1 MVIVCSNMVVL
12 WLQIGKEFDR
22 IHKKY
27 SADKGLKRLRN
38 LTGFLSYNYRGC
50 QLEPRHYCTD

>member
-22 IHKKY
+22 IQKKY
-27 SADKGLKRLRN
+27 SADRGLKRLRN
-38 LTGFLSYNYRGC
+38 LTGFLKPTGN
-50 QLEPRHYCTD
+50 

>member
-1 MVIVCSNMVVL
+1 MVIVHSNMVVL

-38 LTGFLSYNYRGC
+38 LTGFLKPTGN
-50 QLEPRHYCTD
+50 